1 MSGDKGWK
9 ITNENISK
17 TLKTKTAKTK
27 PKMPSKFQKV
37 NKSARNKLGSQ
48 SLKHLSR
55 AKGKPSG
62 SVRNAFRETEGDA
75 STKHSES
82 RPKRDLSEKELRGT
96 TI

>member
-1 MSGDKGWK
+1 MSGGKGRK

-37 NKSARNKLGSQ
+37 NKNARNKLGSQ
-48 SLKHLSR
+48 SLKYLLR
-55 AKGKPSG
+55 AKGKPS
-62 SVRNAFRETEGDA
+62 SSDRNAFRENKGDA

-82 RPKRDLSEKELRGT
+82 RPKRDLSE
-96 TI
+96 